1 MIGPLDIVLLAFPAL
16 MQPVVEHCHTFES
29 GASFCDPARPRHQI
43 DPVERG
49 AYISQ
54 YAAAL
59 AKQKDACNS
68 LTPAQ
73 FSRLKPEWQVRC
85 KDLNDGK

>member
-1 MIGPLDIVLLAFPAL
+1 MGPFVVAFLTFA
-16 MQPVVEHCHTFES
+16 QPVVEHCHTFES
-29 GASFCDPARPRHQI
+29 GVSFCDPEPPKGQI

-54 YAAAL
+54 YVAAL

-73 FSRLKPEWQVRC
+73 FSRLKPEWQARC

>member
-1 MIGPLDIVLLAFPAL
+1 MGPFVVAFL
-16 MQPVVEHCHTFES
+16 TFVQPVFERCHTFES
-29 GASFCDPARPRHQI
+29 GASFCDPKQPKRQI

-49 AYISQ
+49 AYLDQ
-54 YAAAL
+54 YGESL
-59 AKQKDACNS
+59 ARQKDACNS

-73 FSRLKPEWQVRC
+73 FSRLKPEWQARC

>member
-1 MIGPLDIVLLAFPAL
+1 MGPFVVAFLAFVQPA
-16 MQPVVEHCHTFES
+16 VEHCHTFES
-29 GASFCDPARPRHQI
+29 GASFCDPVRPRNQI

-49 AYISQ
+49 AYINQ
-54 YAAAL
+54 YIAAL

-68 LTPAQ
+68 LTPDQ
-73 FSRLKPEWQVRC
+73 FSRLKPEWQARC